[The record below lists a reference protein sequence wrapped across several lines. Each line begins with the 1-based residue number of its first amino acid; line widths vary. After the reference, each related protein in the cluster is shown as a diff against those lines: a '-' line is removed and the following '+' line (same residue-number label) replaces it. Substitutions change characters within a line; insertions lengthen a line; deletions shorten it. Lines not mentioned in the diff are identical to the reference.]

1 MVRVGTSPY
10 LTGKF
15 ACVRCDLQFLDRGEG
30 IELNSSCRAM
40 VAVTGLGAGDPALAS
55 SREP

>member
-1 MVRVGTSPY
+1 M
-10 LTGKF
+10 
-15 ACVRCDLQFLDRGEG
+15 RCDLQFLDRGEG

-40 VAVTGLGAGDPALAS
+40 AAVTGLGAGDPALAS